1 MTEPQGIEGNMRTVS
16 MAIAMLAWVTVV
28 AVIAISPQTSEPVAS
43 NMTIAAY
50 ALMIVGAAAAA
61 LAGYLTRDTGLPS
74 SDTGFRAFEF
84 LFPAALLVAVPR
96 LNLSWPWKF
105 YVSVVTLALGTVVV
119 SVPIG
124 KRLFKRT
131 KRDI

>member
-1 MTEPQGIEGNMRTVS
+1 
-16 MAIAMLAWVTVV
+16 
-28 AVIAISPQTSEPVAS
+28 
-43 NMTIAAY
+43 
-50 ALMIVGAAAAA
+50 MIVGAAAAA
-61 LAGYLTRDTGLPS
+61 LAGYLRRDTGLPS

-84 LFPAALLVAVPR
+84 LFPAALFLFVVVAVPR

-124 KRLFKRT
+124 RRLFKRT